1 MRRALIGH
9 TGFVGSNLDR
19 QIAVTDRY
27 NSRNFREIAGQSY
40 DEVVCAGIQAVKW
53 WANQN
58 PAEDWAGI
66 APLLETLEQA
76 EIKRF
81 VLISTVDVYRVP
93 VGVDETTRIETEG
106 LHAYGLHRWRVEE
119 WVRARFADHMIV
131 RLPGLFGQGL
141 KKNLIFDLLTDRP
154 VDGFDERSAFQFYH
168 LDRLAADL
176 AAGERAGLAT
186 VNFAVPPVTVA
197 DAAERI
203 TGVAFRNRTEST
215 PVQYD
220 MRTAHAAAWGR
231 NDGYLTSTA
240 ECLDAIEVFAAGL
253 RAGKGNA

>member
-81 VLISTVDVYRVP
+81 VLISTADVYRVP
-93 VGVDETTRIETEG
+93 VGVERAGRLQLLWFEEG
-106 LHAYGLHRWRVEE
+106 
-119 WVRARFADHMIV
+119 ARL
-131 RLPGLFGQGL
+131 LPESIAVASEAL
-141 KKNLIFDLLTDRP
+141 
-154 VDGFDERSAFQFYH
+154 A
-168 LDRLAADL
+168 RLAA
-176 AAGERAGLAT
+176 
-186 VNFAVPPVTVA
+186 
-197 DAAERI
+197 
-203 TGVAFRNRTEST
+203 
-215 PVQYD
+215 
-220 MRTAHAAAWGR
+220 HAQAMEGA
-231 NDGYLTSTA
+231 
-240 ECLDAIEVFAAGL
+240 
-253 RAGKGNA
+253 